1 MNQLLENQT
10 CIPMK
15 QCFYILILFV
25 ITFQCKPKTNKE
37 ESISTVVFFRTQ
49 GVITFTNAEGKTFA
63 PKLLDLLHDG
73 DHIKTAA
80 KSQAEFLLATGG
92 IIRLLEGS
100 ELILDTKLLSEQNVV
115 KSTLRLSV
123 GRVFVKQ
130 PKPLKKGETIQV
142 VTPTQIAGV
151 RGTEFLTEVTSNS
164 SQVLV
169 SEGTVQTDWKKDES
183 PNELSESGDYVAEG
197 NKSQADDLGRETK
210 PLTEEDKQ
218 LLAEQSKSAA
228 DLLEE
233 AKVQMESIRE
243 QFEKEREQIKQH
255 LQDFKTQNKVNLDEQ
270 KAKNQ
275 DLLETQKA
283 TNKELMD
290 GAKGETVKESKSMQN
305 NSANQKSDIK
315 NNAKSELDALKE
327 SMKK

>member
-1 MNQLLENQT
+1 
-10 CIPMK
+10 MK
-15 QCFYILILFV
+15 QYFYILIIFAL
-25 ITFQCKPKTNKE
+25 TFQCKPKTIKE
-37 ESISTVVFFRTQ
+37 ESISTVVYYRTQ
-49 GVITFTNAEGKTFA
+49 GVVTFSNAEGKTFS

-80 KSQAEFLLATGG
+80 KSQAEFILSTGG

-100 ELILDTKLLSEQNVV
+100 ELILNTKLLADQNVV
-115 KSTLRLSV
+115 KSTLRLTL

-151 RGTEFLTEVTSNS
+151 RGTEFLTVVTSNS
-164 SQVLV
+164 SEVLV

-183 PNELSESGDYVAEG
+183 ISELSETGDYVTEG
-197 NKSQADDLGRETK
+197 NKSEANESIRETK
-210 PLTEEDKQ
+210 PLTDEDKQ

-255 LQDFKTQNKVNLDEQ
+255 LEDFKTQNKVIIDEQ
-270 KAKNQ
+270 KANNQ
-275 DLLETQKA
+275 DILETQKSA
-283 TNKELMD
+283 NKELMD
-290 GAKGETVKESKSMQN
+290 GTKGETVKDAQNMQN

-327 SMKK
+327 NMKK